1 MHYCHY
7 MDTESQAEP
16 TAVYVALDDEAW
28 PLQALFGVKMANT
41 HAWLL
46 AQQQPKRESPT
57 PRVTRSLHARVCVQ
71 YASGEY

>member
-46 AQQQPKRESPT
+46 AQQQSKRESPALC
-57 PRVTRSLHARVCVQ
+57 VTRNLYAR
-71 YASGEY
+71 SER